1 MIDSVEG
8 EVRTVDES
16 GFTLAAGPVTL
27 RVLCS
32 KPLLAALAPGMR
44 VSLPAYLQ
52 VQIEGNRVNPALMA
66 FSGELER
73 DLFEA
78 LITVS
83 GIGPR
88 AAVKAIARPAE
99 EMVSAIATGD
109 EKFLST
115 LPGIGRAKAR
125 QIVASLGEKF
135 SGMAASAPDGA
146 RPVPRSQSAARAI
159 LLQLG
164 LTAAEADEL
173 LAEASRSLGRDAA
186 DSELVREAMRLRTGR

>member
-1 MIDSVEG
+1 MIESVEG
-8 EVRTVDES
+8 EVRNVDES

-32 KPLLAALAPGMR
+32 RPLLAALAPGMR

-52 VQIEGNRVNPALMA
+52 VQIEGNRVNHALMA

-99 EMVSAIATGD
+99 EMVSAIASGD

-115 LPGIGRAKAR
+115 LPGIGKAKAR

-135 SGMAASAPDGA
+135 AGRAVPAAGGSH
-146 RPVPRSQSAARAI
+146 PVSRSQSAARAI

-164 LTAAEADEL
+164 LTAAEADGL
-173 LAEASRSLGRDAA
+173 LAEAAKTLGRNAD